1 MTSGVPLQ
9 GGAGIPP
16 IPAVDFS
23 KFGEIQEQKLSKIQR
38 LTGQN
43 LSRVWLN
50 LPLVTYHDE
59 ADISEMEAFSQG
71 TECR

>member
-38 LTGQN
+38 PDRAEFKPGLVKLTA
-43 LSRVWLN
+43 S
-50 LPLVTYHDE
+50 
-59 ADISEMEAFSQG
+59 DIS
-71 TECR
+71 